1 MRYRKTGF
9 HLDGPIDAN
18 GLLYKK
24 AAAVAIKKGDALHD
38 DGSGYATNAITAFA
52 ATFLGVA
59 AEDCANSAGAA
70 GDLSVAIIP
79 PLPHYRFWVCNS
91 VTGTQLAQTDVNE
104 TVDLE
109 ECNTIDCTDN
119 TVVGWGFQID
129 EIDISAEALAAD
141 GEAAADGGFAKGR
154 FVVEGDAA

>member
-1 MRYRKTGF
+1 MKYRKTGF
-9 HLDGPIDAN
+9 HLDGPIDAG
-18 GLLYKK
+18 GLIYKT
-24 AAAVAIKKGDALHD
+24 AAAVTIAKGDVLHD
-38 DGSGYATNAITAFA
+38 DGSGYATNATTAFA

-59 AEDCANSAGAA
+59 AADCAANGE
-70 GDLSVAIIP
+70 VAIIP

-104 TVDLE
+104 IVDLE
-109 ECNTIDCTDN
+109 EVNTIDCTDT

-141 GEAAADGGFAKGR
+141 GEAATDGGFAKGR
-154 FVVEGDAA
+154 FVVEGEAS